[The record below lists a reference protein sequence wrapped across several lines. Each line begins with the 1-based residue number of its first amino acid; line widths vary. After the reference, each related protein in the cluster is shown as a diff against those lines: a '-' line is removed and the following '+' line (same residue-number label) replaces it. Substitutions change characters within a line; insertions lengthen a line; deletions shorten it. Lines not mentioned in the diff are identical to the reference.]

1 MGQWRIHTPICSPSR
16 SELVSSR
23 YYHNIKSVQLPV
35 PVNNRIIYAGTEH
48 VDGSLYKNES
58 FGVYLRREKGYQVA
72 LFGKGNFNTYEGF
85 DRWFQGA
92 SLSYAATHWQ
102 DDECES

>member
-1 MGQWRIHTPICSPSR
+1 M
-16 SELVSSR
+16 
-23 YYHNIKSVQLPV
+23 
-35 PVNNRIIYAGTEH
+35 PVNSRIIYAGTEH
-48 VDGSLYKNES
+48 VDGSRYKNES

-92 SLSYAATHWQ
+92 FLVRANLIQIPRAHTICRCMIYIVQLYTHRTGLRRWMAR
-102 DDECES
+102 